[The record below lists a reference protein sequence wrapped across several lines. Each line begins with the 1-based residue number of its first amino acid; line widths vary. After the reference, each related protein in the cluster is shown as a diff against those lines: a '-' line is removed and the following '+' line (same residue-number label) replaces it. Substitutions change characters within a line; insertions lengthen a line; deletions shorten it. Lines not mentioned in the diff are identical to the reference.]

1 MKLRIS
7 CACFAAAASARASR
21 SISYCCPKYNVC
33 NGARI
38 GQCPFRG
45 KGMFSGVDY
54 TGRCGPQELSVTHHD
69 WYWVPGSLNRVFT
82 VDLPKY
88 YVKLGVGRT

>member
-38 GQCPFRG
+38 GQCPFQG
-45 KGMFSGVDY
+45 KRKGCSLVWTTR
-54 TGRCGPQELSVTHHD
+54 TGCHTPRLVLGT
-69 WYWVPGSLNRVFT
+69 RF
-82 VDLPKY
+82 PK
-88 YVKLGVGRT
+88 